1 MAYISLAG
9 NHKSAL
15 LHEMM
20 KCHIYMQAQLFLF
33 SFAISVGMEE
43 HLNLREMVNFM

>member
-1 MAYISLAG
+1 MAYSSLAW
-9 NHKSAL
+9 NHKSVL

-33 SFAISVGMEE
+33 CFAISVGMEE
-43 HLNLREMVNFM
+43 CL